1 MWIQVI
7 SLVLMGETLAVMPVP
22 TGYDSFSECEHYALQ
37 ASKSVGRRDDVSD
50 QINLTIVCQTKEEIF
65 Q

>member
-7 SLVLMGETLAVMPVP
+7 SLVLMGETLAVMPIP

-50 QINLTIVCQTKEEIF
+50 QVNLTIVCKSKEEIF